1 MGDFKPKQ
9 DVGVIGNI
17 LDDINKNGVIFMYQE
32 YRMSLSLKNRS
43 KNIKKPESGKLTSLP
58 SVSGGECV

>member
-58 SVSGGECV
+58 SVSVRECV